1 LSAGEVTPPAVIRI
15 KVIAT
20 SSASKGIINDTI
32 TVVINAIADIIRQ
45 TTLTKTIPITGTL
58 PLAG

>member
-1 LSAGEVTPPAVIRI
+1 VIRI